1 MRISVDSERCNGHG
15 RCYTVSPDVYAPDD
29 EGYCADRDR
38 DREILPR
45 LEADAAAGARA
56 CPEGAIT
63 VILPAEGDAMAP
75 VTAGSAVAAER
86 PAPGQQARPVS
97 QEELRQLVD
106 RQQIS
111 DVLYRYASS
120 VDYKDFTTL
129 RSLFTDDA
137 HGVYM
142 TVADLTGA
150 DEIVKWIDG
159 MTADKSWQHHK
170 LTVYHIDFTG
180 PDEASTLT
188 YHTSHQT
195 DAGDESAVTLIVA
208 RYRDKLRRVGGTWKI
223 TEKIMEP
230 GWMEQ
235 RRLPQPD
242 AG

>member
-38 DREILPR
+38 DREVLPG

-63 VILPAEGDAMAP
+63 VILPADGGTMAP
-75 VTAGSAVAAER
+75 GTADSAGAAS
-86 PAPGQQARPVS
+86 PQARPVS

-120 VDYKDFTTL
+120 VDYKDFATL
-129 RSLFTDDA
+129 RSLFTEDA

-142 TVADLTGA
+142 TVADLSGA

-235 RRLPQPD
+235 RRLPQPA

>member
-38 DREILPR
+38 DREVLPG

-63 VILPAEGDAMAP
+63 VILPADGGTMAP
-75 VTAGSAVAAER
+75 GTADSAGAAS
-86 PAPGQQARPVS
+86 PQARPVS

-120 VDYKDFTTL
+120 VDYKDFATL

-142 TVADLTGA
+142 TVADLSGA

-159 MTADKSWQHHK
+159 MTADKSWQHQK

-235 RRLPQPD
+235 RRLPQPA

>member
-1 MRISVDSERCNGHG
+1 MRISVDLGRCNGHG
-15 RCYTVSPDVYAPDD
+15 RCYTVSPEVYAPDE
-29 EGYCADRDR
+29 EGYCADEGRG
-38 DREILPR
+38 REIPPR
-45 LEADAAAGARA
+45 LEAAAVTGARA
-56 CPEGAIT
+56 CPEGAIS
-63 VILPAEGDAMAP
+63 VISAEGDTMDP
-75 VTAGSAVAAER
+75 VTADPAVAA
-86 PAPGQQARPVS
+86 GLPVS
-97 QEELRQLVD
+97 QEELRRLID

-111 DVLYRYASS
+111 DVLYRYASC
-120 VDYKDFTTL
+120 VDYKDFATL

-159 MTADKSWQHHK
+159 MTAGKSWQHHK

-195 DAGDESAVTLIVA
+195 DAGDETAVTLIVA
-208 RYRDKLRRVGGTWKI
+208 RYRDKLRRVDGTWKI

-242 AG
+242 AS

>member
-1 MRISVDSERCNGHG
+1 MRISVDAEQCNGHG
-15 RCYTVSPDVYAPDD
+15 RCYTVSPEAYAPDD
-29 EGYCADRDR
+29 EGYCADRGRSR
-38 DREILPR
+38 DIPAE
-45 LEADAAAGARA
+45 LEAAARAGARA

-63 VILPAEGDAMAP
+63 IISANGDTTDPDAARPTAPASLPA
-75 VTAGSAVAAER
+75 
-86 PAPGQQARPVS
+86 QPVS
-97 QEELRQLVD
+97 QEELRRLID

-120 VDYKDFTTL
+120 VDYKDFATL

-137 HGVYM
+137 RGVYM

-159 MTADKSWQHHK
+159 MTAGKAWQHHK

-195 DAGDESAVTLIVA
+195 DVGDESTVTLIVA
-208 RYRDKLRRVGGTWKI
+208 RYRDKLRRVGDTWQI

-242 AG
+242 AS

>member
-1 MRISVDSERCNGHG
+1 MS
-15 RCYTVSPDVYAPDD
+15 T
-29 EGYCADRDR
+29 
-38 DREILPR
+38 
-45 LEADAAAGARA
+45 
-56 CPEGAIT
+56 
-63 VILPAEGDAMAP
+63 EGDTMDP
-75 VTAGSAVAAER
+75 VAADSAG
-86 PAPGQQARPVS
+86 PATVPVS
-97 QEELRQLVD
+97 QEELRLLID

-120 VDYKDFTTL
+120 VDYKDFATL

-142 TVADLTGA
+142 TVANLTGA

-159 MTADKSWQHHK
+159 MTADKAWQHHK

-195 DAGDESAVTLIVA
+195 DVGDESAVTMIVA

-230 GWMEQ
+230 GWVEQ
-235 RRLPQPD
+235 RRLSQPN
-242 AG
+242 AS

>member
-1 MRISVDSERCNGHG
+1 MRISVDAEQCNGHG
-15 RCYTVSPDVYAPDD
+15 RCYTVSPEAYAPDD
-29 EGYCADRDR
+29 EGYCADRGGS
-38 DREILPR
+38 REIPAG
-45 LEADAAAGARA
+45 LETAARAGARA

-63 VILPAEGDAMAP
+63 IMSAEGDTMNR
-75 VTAGSAVAAER
+75 VAADPAGL
-86 PAPGQQARPVS
+86 PAPGQPVPPVS
-97 QEELRQLVD
+97 QEELRRLID

-120 VDYKDFTTL
+120 VDYKDFATL

-159 MTADKSWQHHK
+159 MTADKAWQHHK

-195 DAGDESAVTLIVA
+195 DVGDEGAVTLIVA
-208 RYRDKLRRVGGTWKI
+208 RYRDKLRRAGGTWKI

-242 AG
+242 AS

>member
-1 MRISVDSERCNGHG
+1 MD
-15 RCYTVSPDVYAPDD
+15 PAP
-29 EGYCADRDR
+29 ADF
-38 DREILPR
+38 
-45 LEADAAAGARA
+45 
-56 CPEGAIT
+56 
-63 VILPAEGDAMAP
+63 
-75 VTAGSAVAAER
+75 AGSASL
-86 PAPGQQARPVS
+86 PVS
-97 QEELRQLVD
+97 PEELRRLID

-120 VDYKDFTTL
+120 VDYKDFATL

-142 TVADLTGA
+142 AVADLTGA
-150 DEIVKWIDG
+150 DKIVKWIDG
-159 MTADKSWQHHK
+159 MTADKAWQHHK

-180 PDEASTLT
+180 PDEADALT

-195 DAGDESAVTLIVA
+195 DVGDDSGVTLIVA

-235 RRLPQPD
+235 RRLPPPD
-242 AG
+242 AS

>member
-1 MRISVDSERCNGHG
+1 VDTGLTHNDRTETRAQ
-15 RCYTVSPDVYAPDD
+15 DAP
-29 EGYCADRDR
+29 
-38 DREILPR
+38 
-45 LEADAAAGARA
+45 AG
-56 CPEGAIT
+56 
-63 VILPAEGDAMAP
+63 
-75 VTAGSAVAAER
+75 
-86 PAPGQQARPVS
+86 PG
-97 QEELRQLVD
+97 ELRQLID
-106 RQQIS
+106 RQQIA

-120 VDYKDFTTL
+120 VDYKDFATL

-150 DEIVKWIDG
+150 DEIVNWIDG

-170 LTVYHIDFTG
+170 LSVYHIDFTG

-242 AG
+242 AS

>member
-1 MRISVDSERCNGHG
+1 MQISVDSERCNGHG

-38 DREILPR
+38 DREVLPG

-63 VILPAEGDAMAP
+63 VILPADGGTMAP
-75 VTAGSAVAAER
+75 GTADSAGAAS
-86 PAPGQQARPVS
+86 PQARPVS

-120 VDYKDFTTL
+120 VDYKDFATL

-142 TVADLTGA
+142 TVADLSGA

-235 RRLPQPD
+235 RRLPQPA

>member
-1 MRISVDSERCNGHG
+1 MRISVNVEQCNGHG
-15 RCYTVSPDVYAPDD
+15 QCYTVSPEAYAPDD
-29 EGYCADRDR
+29 EGYCADRGR
-38 DREILPR
+38 IREIPAG
-45 LEADAAAGARA
+45 LEDAARTGARA

-63 VILPAEGDAMAP
+63 IMPTRGDAMNP
-75 VTAGSAVAAER
+75 VTADSAT
-86 PAPGQQARPVS
+86 PASMPGPPVS
-97 QEELRQLVD
+97 QEELRRLID

-120 VDYKDFTTL
+120 VDYKDFATL
-129 RSLFTDDA
+129 RALFTDDA
-137 HGVYM
+137 HGVYA

-195 DAGDESAVTLIVA
+195 DVGDESGVTLIVA
-208 RYRDKLRRVGGTWKI
+208 RYRDKLRRVDGTWKI

-235 RRLPQPD
+235 RRV
-242 AG
+242 ARS

>member
-1 MRISVDSERCNGHG
+1 MRISVDAEQCNGHG
-15 RCYTVSPDVYAPDD
+15 RCYTISPDVYAPDD
-29 EGYCADRDR
+29 EGFCAGRGR
-38 DREILPR
+38 SRQIPAGSE
-45 LEADAAAGARA
+45 AAARAGAQA

-63 VILPAEGDAMAP
+63 IMPARGDTMDP
-75 VTAGSAVAAER
+75 VTADLAG
-86 PAPGQQARPVS
+86 PASLPVS
-97 QEELRQLVD
+97 PEELRRLID

-120 VDYKDFTTL
+120 VDYKDFATL

-159 MTADKSWQHHK
+159 MTADKAWQHHK

-208 RYRDKLRRVGGTWKI
+208 RYRDKLRRVGGSWKI

-230 GWMEQ
+230 GWTEQ
-235 RRLPQPD
+235 RRLTQP
-242 AG
+242 GVS

>member
-1 MRISVDSERCNGHG
+1 MD
-15 RCYTVSPDVYAPDD
+15 P
-29 EGYCADRDR
+29 
-38 DREILPR
+38 
-45 LEADAAAGARA
+45 DAADSAG
-56 CPEGAIT
+56 
-63 VILPAEGDAMAP
+63 PASP
-75 VTAGSAVAAER
+75 TTPPS
-86 PAPGQQARPVS
+86 PAPPVPPVS
-97 QEELRQLVD
+97 QEELRRLID
-106 RQQIS
+106 RQQVS

-120 VDYKDFTTL
+120 VDYKDFATL

-137 HGVYM
+137 HGVYT

-150 DEIVKWIDG
+150 DEIVKWIDE
-159 MTADKSWQHHK
+159 MTAGKSWQHHK

-180 PDEASTLT
+180 PDEVSTLT

-235 RRLPQPD
+235 RRPPPPD
-242 AG
+242 AT

>member
-1 MRISVDSERCNGHG
+1 MRISVNSELCNGHG

-29 EGYCADRDR
+29 DGYCADRDR
-38 DREILPR
+38 SREVLPR
-45 LEADAAAGARA
+45 REAQALAGARA

-63 VILPAEGDAMAP
+63 IITAEGDAMDP
-75 VTAGSAVAAER
+75 VTSDSAGAAEL
-86 PAPGQQARPVS
+86 PAPAQPTRPVS

-120 VDYKDFTTL
+120 VDYKDFATL
-129 RSLFTDDA
+129 RSLLTDDA

-170 LTVYHIDFTG
+170 LSVYHIDFTG

-242 AG
+242 AS

>member
-1 MRISVDSERCNGHG
+1 MRISVDAEQCNGHG
-15 RCYTVSPDVYAPDD
+15 RCYTISPDVYAPDD
-29 EGYCADRDR
+29 EGFCAGRGR
-38 DREILPR
+38 SRQIPAGSE
-45 LEADAAAGARA
+45 AAARAGAQA

-63 VILPAEGDAMAP
+63 IMPARGDTMDPA
-75 VTAGSAVAAER
+75 TADFAG
-86 PAPGQQARPVS
+86 PASLPVS
-97 QEELRQLVD
+97 PEELRRLID

-120 VDYKDFTTL
+120 VDYKDFATL

-142 TVADLTGA
+142 AVADLTGA

-159 MTADKSWQHHK
+159 MTADKAWQHHK

-208 RYRDKLRRVGGTWKI
+208 RYRDKLRRVGGSWKI

-230 GWMEQ
+230 GWTEQ
-235 RRLPQPD
+235 RRLTQP
-242 AG
+242 GVS